1 MMGTVP
7 EWISVLVAAAAL
19 IAAVWAGLTSKRLFD
34 VERKRDE
41 VALDRREKE
50 QASEIAA
57 WSVTYDTPADQPSPK
72 GLLIHNSSN
81 APVFDV
87 KVLSTYSKTKRDTPE
102 TQKPLTMSVL
112 TPGDYAAI
120 EDDKF
125 PWKFPETQSR
135 VEEKVHSRLRPV
147 TNNPGWMV
155 TGIAFVDSYGTSW
168 LRDERGQLLRL
179 EKEETP

>member
-57 WSVTYDTPADQPSPK
+57 WCVTYDTPADQPSPK
-72 GLLIHNSSN
+72 GLLIHSSSN

-87 KVLSTYSKTKRDTPE
+87 KVLSTYSKLRGTRLKLRNP
-102 TQKPLTMSVL
+102 
-112 TPGDYAAI
+112 
-120 EDDKF
+120 
-125 PWKFPETQSR
+125 SR
-135 VEEKVHSRLRPV
+135 CPC
-147 TNNPGWMV
+147 
-155 TGIAFVDSYGTSW
+155 
-168 LRDERGQLLRL
+168 
-179 EKEETP
+179 

>member
-1 MMGTVP
+1 MMGTFP
-7 EWISVLVAAAAL
+7 EWLSVLVAAAAL
-19 IAAVWAGLTSKRLFD
+19 GAAIWAGLTSKRLFD
-34 VERKRDE
+34 VERERDRIE
-41 VALDRREKE
+41 NDRRAKQ

-57 WSVTYDTPADQPSPK
+57 WCVTYDTPVNQPSPK

-87 KVLSTYSKTKRDTPE
+87 KVLSTYSKTKRENPE

-112 TPGDYAAI
+112 TPGDYATI
-120 EDDKF
+120 EDDKY

-135 VEEKVHSRLRPV
+135 VEEKVGSKLRPV

-168 LRDERGQLLRL
+168 LRDERGQLLRQ
-179 EKEETP
+179 EQETP